1 MREFCCFVKVIEKK
15 ALGKALAGRFAMA
28 MFTPET
34 LMEGGILAVLGVT
47 VEGSLM
53 KSSLLGV
60 VFDMSAEAALPA
72 TLFLVEAPAMDL
84 SSSAS
89 VSAESL
95 AKSSLFE
102 VLGMSAAASLPTM
115 CFLGEGPVVPFV
127 TVSFISAAVAF
138 FFRVFMPISLLLLIV
153 MMSSEGF
160 ILTGVT
166 DVLLAAEE
174 NDDGGGAP
182 RRGR

>member
-15 ALGKALAGRFAMA
+15 ALGKAMAGRFAMA

-102 VLGMSAAASLPTM
+102 VLGTSAAASLPAM
-115 CFLGEGPVVPFV
+115 CFLGEGPVVLFV

-153 MMSSEGF
+153 MSSEGF